1 MNLKLLSGYVLL
13 VICAGVV
20 AFVGIIVLMNTGD
33 TWKLHVVTRDI
44 ELSRAAWLLIAAGGG
59 IIIFLDLFWLLPR
72 TIRSLRLGARA
83 AQGVRVP
90 ALRRYLR
97 GRQQPRLRANGDS
110 GPVADATTG
119 NALTRRR
126 V

>member
-72 TIRSLRLGARA
+72 TIRSLRLGADIKKQRA
-83 AQGVRVP
+83 ERKMLHDIA
-90 ALRRYLR
+90 AE
-97 GRQQPRLRANGDS
+97 RQS
-110 GPVADATTG
+110 KT
-119 NALTRRR
+119 
-126 V
+126 